1 MEDKTLTIVFGSL
14 GATLA
19 LVSIAFAYLQLRGF
33 QPAGISDDEEA
44 MPSAHPAGMAQQER
58 ATNPPAVVVQEEPVA
73 TLSAGVLQKKPV
85 TTPPYASSLATQ
97 LYDRADNV
105 KDAMPRIDLLFGI
118 ERT

>member
-44 MPSAHPAGMAQQER
+44 MPSAHPAGIAQQ
-58 ATNPPAVVVQEEPVA
+58 EPVA

-105 KDAMPRIDLLFGI
+105 KDAMPRIDLLFAM